1 MYMELVSIYCNNNN
15 NKEILDTFCDKNLS
29 SVLLNIV
36 VRIVTSWLQI
46 IYSTWSTD
54 DCVCVCVCVCY
65 QHLLGTVCIQCL
77 YLVLRTLELNMT
89 I

>member
-15 NKEILDTFCDKNLS
+15 NNNNKELLDTFCDKNLS

-54 DCVCVCVCVCY
+54 DCVCVCVCVLSTFTGNGVYSVPVPCTSY
-65 QHLLGTVCIQCL
+65 A
-77 YLVLRTLELNMT
+77 
-89 I
+89 